1 MLRASTLS
9 RVITVER
16 LTTDLNANR
25 NPVST
30 WTNIATL
37 RAEVLQHAVDEAEA
51 DSGNRD
57 TDSVTFR
64 TRFFTGLT
72 TADRIRFMG
81 RVYNV
86 KGWTEV
92 GIRNGLEIRAVAA

>member
-1 MLRASTLS
+1 MIRAGTLN
-9 RVITVER
+9 RVIFIDR
-16 LTTDLNANR
+16 LTETLNENR

-30 WTNIATL
+30 WTNIAAL
-37 RAEVLQHAVDEAEA
+37 RAEVLQHGVDEAEA
-51 DSGNRD
+51 DNGERETNSI
-57 TDSVTFR
+57 TFR
-64 TRFFTGLT
+64 TRLFTGLT

-86 KGWTEV
+86 KGFTEI

>member
-1 MLRASTLS
+1 MIRAGTLS
-9 RVITVER
+9 RVISIDR
-16 LTTDLNANR
+16 LTTDLNENR
-25 NPVST
+25 NPVAT

-37 RAEVLQHAVDEAEA
+37 RAEALQHSVEEAEA
-51 DSGNRD
+51 DNGERD
-57 TDSVTFR
+57 TDSITFR

-86 KGWTEV
+86 KGWTEI
-92 GIRNGLEIRAVAA
+92 GIRAGLEIRAVAA